1 MRTAT
6 GAAIRGQPRIMR
18 RLRFVYAALGGTVI
32 IVGLILHSQMIP
44 LPPALRKYVGD
55 ALWAAVVF
63 FGFGFILN
71 RAATGTVAISAF
83 CFAALIETSQ
93 LYHAPWIDSIR
104 ATRLAVLILG
114 TTFNWPDFI
123 AYAIG
128 IGFGVLVEIAVA
140 TKGQSRCS

>member
-1 MRTAT
+1 
-6 GAAIRGQPRIMR
+6 MR
-18 RLRFVYAALGGTVI
+18 RSRFVYAALGGTVI
-32 IVGLILHSQMIP
+32 IVGLILHSQIIP
-44 LPPALRKYVGD
+44 LPPAPRKYLGD

-71 RAATGTVAISAF
+71 RAATGTVAISEF
-83 CFAALIETSQ
+83 CFAALIEIFQ
-93 LYHAPWIDSIR
+93 LYHASWIDSIR
-104 ATRLAVLILG
+104 ATRLGELILG